1 MKTMRTMQII
11 AAIIVGAGIAAAGIV
26 ERGTLDIPAGATNAT
41 AIIELGEPGQAYA
54 LDRVFLATRASD
66 YTGTVE
72 VATLDWGYSTSIATG
87 TGITH
92 AAPFESRP
100 ARAVVSTAYALDTNG
115 VGTASTVTTN
125 TVPYLVSDVQL
136 YVTVN
141 ATNAAPRR
149 VFWSIYAD

>member
-1 MKTMRTMQII
+1 MRTMQII
-11 AAIIVGAGIAAAGIV
+11 AATIVGAGIAAAGVV

-41 AIIELGEPGQAYA
+41 AIVSIGDAGRAYA
-54 LDRVFLATRASD
+54 LDRVFLGTRASD

-72 VATLDWGYSTSIATG
+72 VASLDWGYATSLATG

-92 AAPFESRP
+92 AAPFEEYPSRS
-100 ARAVVSTAYALDTNG
+100 VVTTAYALDTNG

-125 TVPYLVSDVQL
+125 TVPYLVSHVQL

-141 ATNAAPRR
+141 ATNAATRR
-149 VFWSIYAD
+149 VFWAIYADE

>member
-1 MKTMRTMQII
+1 MRTMQII

-41 AIIELGEPGQAYA
+41 AIVSIGDAGRAYA

-72 VATLDWGYSTSIATG
+72 VATLDWGYATSIATG

-92 AAPFESRP
+92 AAPF
-100 ARAVVSTAYALDTNG
+100 
-115 VGTASTVTTN
+115 VTTN
-125 TVPYLVSDVQL
+125 LVQYLVSDVQL

-149 VFWSIYAD
+149 VFWAIYADD

>member
-1 MKTMRTMQII
+1 MRTMQII

-41 AIIELGEPGQAYA
+41 AIVELGEPGKAYA

-72 VATLDWGYSTSIATG
+72 VATLDWGYAKSIATG

-92 AAPFESRP
+92 AAPFE
-100 ARAVVSTAYALDTNG
+100 
-115 VGTASTVTTN
+115 TTN
-125 TVPYLVSDVQL
+125 SVQYLVSDVQL

-149 VFWSIYAD
+149 VFWAIYADD

>member
-1 MKTMRTMQII
+1 MRTMRTMQII

-41 AIIELGEPGQAYA
+41 AIVSIGDAGRAYA

-72 VATLDWGYSTSIATG
+72 VATLDWGYATGIATG

-92 AAPFESRP
+92 AAPFE
-100 ARAVVSTAYALDTNG
+100 
-115 VGTASTVTTN
+115 TTN
-125 TVPYLVSDVQL
+125 SVQYLVSEVQL

-149 VFWSIYAD
+149 VFWAIYADD

>member
-1 MKTMRTMQII
+1 MRTMQII

-41 AIIELGEPGQAYA
+41 AIVELGEPGQAYA

-72 VATLDWGYSTSIATG
+72 VAALDWGYATSIATG

-92 AAPFESRP
+92 AAPFE
-100 ARAVVSTAYALDTNG
+100 
-115 VGTASTVTTN
+115 TTN
-125 TVPYLVSDVQL
+125 SVQYLVSDVQL

-149 VFWSIYAD
+149 VFWAIYADD